1 VFERNLR
8 SFIKICHATY
18 YEGNKSS
25 TSYSCLVLSN
35 YAEGIEQIK
44 VVLVP
49 SDIDMNS
56 VKLATGGNDSSAN

>member
-1 VFERNLR
+1 
-8 SFIKICHATY
+8 
-18 YEGNKSS
+18 
-25 TSYSCLVLSN
+25 VLSN

-56 VKLATGGNDSSAN
+56 VKLATGGNDSSAD